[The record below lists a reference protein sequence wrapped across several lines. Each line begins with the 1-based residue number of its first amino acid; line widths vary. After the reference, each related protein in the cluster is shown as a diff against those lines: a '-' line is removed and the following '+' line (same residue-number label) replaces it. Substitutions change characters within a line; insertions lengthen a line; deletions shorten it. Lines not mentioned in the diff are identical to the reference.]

1 MAFVSS
7 TILQKTLYIHKDM
20 IIYTLLCVCSSYIYM
35 LVNEGEIK
43 KDDIRFCCIW
53 CFRNFHRSYSGGS
66 CRVAY
71 INAIHKDCILPCFVV
86 QGVANRCF
94 LNSLCRITTKKS
106 KFSITGPSG
115 KILCRVALTKA
126 NWYGECAKSWRHHEM
141 RRTSHHW
148 CELTP
153 MYTGHQGPNRSTDSR
168 PTPPINAPHENI
180 VFEMSAILSRMVCV
194 WIGGGWEV

>member
-7 TILQKTLYIHKDM
+7 TILQKTLYIHEDM

-35 LVNEGEIK
+35 LVNEGGIK
-43 KDDIRFCCIW
+43 KDDIRFCCIS

-106 KFSITGPSG
+106 RFSITGPSG
-115 KILCRVALTKA
+115 KTCAGLPSLNNICMRKFYSKNISHPFKGRMCKLIEFRE
-126 NWYGECAKSWRHHEM
+126 WYYS
-141 RRTSHHW
+141 RT
-148 CELTP
+148 
-153 MYTGHQGPNRSTDSR
+153 D
-168 PTPPINAPHENI
+168 
-180 VFEMSAILSRMVCV
+180 LSRKNKAM
-194 WIGGGWEV
+194 